1 MRQYHLSYDIT
12 DTKDSTQYKEDKEY
26 LFYLLYSLGYNS
38 IYSYADST
46 IIVEYDEDKIK
57 PIVLF
62 NFLQMNMLV
71 NIQFYISLIS
81 RNSQE
86 KPIDLW
92 IIYKDFDPQL
102 NERNIK
108 FQEEL
113 RNINWDSLKE
123 LYDDGLLK

>member
-38 IYSYADST
+38 IYSYAEST